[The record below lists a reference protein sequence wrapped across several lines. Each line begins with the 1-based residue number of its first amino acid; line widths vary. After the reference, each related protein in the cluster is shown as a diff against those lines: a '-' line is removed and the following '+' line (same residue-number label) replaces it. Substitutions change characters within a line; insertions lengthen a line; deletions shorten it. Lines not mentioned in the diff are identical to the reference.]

1 MGYVDSYNLS
11 FKSHFKTGLLCLIG
25 GLLGMHR
32 FYLERE
38 VSGCIMAACFV
49 LSMIGV
55 TIHPIIGGIFLGFDI
70 LWCCVDLFVIVFL
83 NGLDDANG
91 KKVSPDN
98 RVKDTEPLFALLVFS
113 TLTSYSIVICW
124 IANALLGI
132 VAPERYILT
141 IILAFIT
148 IIYFAKEL
156 HYINNLKQ

>member
-49 LSMIGV
+49 LSMIG
-55 TIHPIIGGIFLGFDI
+55 
-70 LWCCVDLFVIVFL
+70 
-83 NGLDDANG
+83 GLDDANG

-141 IILAFIT
+141 VILAFIT